1 MAYPY
6 TIENGAGERLTFLR
20 VVRDG
25 ETERVEAEGFAT
37 PGAGPPMHVHRLQ
50 EEAIE
55 VVSGKLGYQVVGGA
69 PQYAGPGERVAFAPG
84 VGHKW
89 WNAGS
94 DELHTTGWAKPP
106 FNIEFFLG
114 AIFDATR
121 RGGGTRPGI
130 FDAVY
135 LTTRYRSEFELLEIP
150 GPVKRILFPIVYAL
164 GYVLGKHARYKDAPP
179 PIAGPRA

>member
-1 MAYPY
+1 MAYPH

-25 ETERVEAEGFAT
+25 ETERVEAEAFAT
-37 PGAGPPMHVHRLQ
+37 PGSGPPMHVHHLQ
-50 EEAIE
+50 EEAMK
-55 VVSGKLGYQVVGGA
+55 VVSGRLGYQVVGGDA
-69 PQYAGPGERVAFAPG
+69 NYAGPGELVVFAPG

-94 DELHTTGWAKPP
+94 DELHATGWAKPP
-106 FNIEFFLG
+106 LNIEFFLG

-121 RGGGTRPGI
+121 RSGGKRPGI

-135 LTTRYRSEFELLEIP
+135 LTTRYRSEFELLDIP
-150 GPVKRILFPIVYAL
+150 KPVQTIVFPII
-164 GYVLGKHARYKDAPP
+164 YVLGHVLRKYARYKDAPTP
-179 PIAGPRA
+179 A